1 VRAPTEDQ
9 DDTDESSFYDTFDR
23 VYQTLSKND
32 AVILIGDMNAKIGGA
47 FLTLCTNKY

>member
-1 VRAPTEDQ
+1 MRAPTEDK

-32 AVILIGDMNAKIGGA
+32 AVILIGDMYAKVGGA
-47 FLTLCTNKY
+47 FLTLCTSKY